1 MLGIFYFMSKTKSS
15 EIPHYE
21 LLYIISN
28 QFSEDEAKK
37 IADKTKQS
45 IEKRG
50 AKITL
55 SEDWGKK
62 RFAYPIKNLHYGYYE
77 LMEFDIEGEKMNA
90 IDRELRMSNEILR
103 HQIISKKVKTAEQI
117 AKQKKISEKIAA
129 RAEAEEEKEIIKE
142 KDKEKDKDKI
152 GLEDLD
158 DKLDKILETDSLL

>member
-1 MLGIFYFMSKTKSS
+1 MSKTKSS

-50 AKITL
+50 GKITL

-62 RFAYPIKNLHYGYYE
+62 RFAYPIKNFHYGYYE
-77 LMEFDIEGEKMNA
+77 LLEFDIPGEKLNE
-90 IDRELRMSNEILR
+90 IERELRMSNEVLR
-103 HQIISKKVKTAEQI
+103 HQVVNKKVKTAEEI
-117 AKQKKISEKIAA
+117 AKQKKISQKIAA
-129 RAEAEEEKEIIKE
+129 RAASEEEAEIVKEKE
-142 KDKEKDKDKI
+142 KEKDKDKI

-158 DKLDKILETDSLL
+158 EKLDKILETDSLL

>member
-1 MLGIFYFMSKTKSS
+1 MSKTKSS

-37 IADKTKQS
+37 IADKIKQG

-50 AKITL
+50 GIITL

-62 RFAYPIKNLHYGYYE
+62 RFAYPIKNFHYGYYE
-77 LMEFDIEGEKMNA
+77 LLEFDILGEKLNE
-90 IDRELRMSNEILR
+90 IERELRMSNEVLR
-103 HQIISKKVKTAEQI
+103 HQIVSKKVKTAEEI
-117 AKQKKISEKIAA
+117 AKQKKISQKIAA
-129 RAEAEEEKEIIKE
+129 RAASEEEAEITKEKE
-142 KDKEKDKDKI
+142 KEKDKDKI

-158 DKLDKILETDSLL
+158 EKLDKILETDSLL